1 MKKGTIYWI
10 TGLSGAGKT
19 TIGTRFYQKLKEK
32 KDTVILLDGDDIRNI
47 LGDLI
52 GYSDEERRKGSMI
65 ISRMCH
71 CLANQGID
79 VVCCT
84 VSMNDR
90 CREWNRGNNDCYKEI
105 YLEVPLEE
113 LKRRDVKGL
122 YKKVTNGEIQNVV
135 GVDMEFEQP
144 KHPDLI
150 IKNFGENTIEDSLN
164 SMYEEFLGKE

>member
-1 MKKGTIYWI
+1 MQGTLYWI

-19 TIGTRFYQKLKEK
+19 TIGTRFYQKLREK

-65 ISRMCH
+65 ISRMCQ
-71 CLANQGID
+71 CIANQGID

-84 VSMNDR
+84 VSMNDS
-90 CREWNRGNNDCYKEI
+90 CREWNRENNFSYNEI
-105 YLEVPLEE
+105 YLEVPIDE
-113 LKRRDVKGL
+113 LIKRDVKGL
-122 YKKVTNGEIQNVV
+122 YKKVSTGEIKNVV

-144 KHPDLI
+144 KKPDLKI
-150 IKNFGENTIEDSLN
+150 ENFGENTIEDTLN
-164 SMYEEFLGKE
+164 CLYKEFLSEE